1 MKFPIL
7 LALAAGLQGPAAG
20 ADSLEEYR
28 RLPECRLS
36 ADGKRLLVEPCRTAP
51 ARKAMPRRPVPQI
64 VTPTPRIAPAPDPS
78 LTWAPVLTRRDPS
91 APPSALAQLPRAGVP
106 ALPPGAG
113 APPATPLPGPS
124 APIPVIC
131 DAGGCRDPS
140 GIYHHGPP
148 GQVTSP
154 TGRVCSHNGVWMN
167 CY

>member
-7 LALAAGLQGPAAG
+7 LALVLVLLIGLQGPAAG
-20 ADSLEEYR
+20 ADSLDEYR

-51 ARKAMPRRPVPQI
+51 ARKDMPRRPVPQTI
-64 VTPTPRIAPAPDPS
+64 TPTPRIAPAPDPS
-78 LTWAPVLTRRDPS
+78 LTWAPVLTRRDPH
-91 APPSALAQLPRAGVP
+91 AAPSAVAQLPRAGRAAPSP
-106 ALPPGAG
+106 AI
-113 APPATPLPGPS
+113 TPLPSPS

-131 DAGGCRDPS
+131 DAGGCRDA
-140 GIYHHGPP
+140 GGVYYHGPA

-154 TGRVCSHNGVWMN
+154 TGRVCSHNGVWMT